1 MGYRAAVSA
10 PAPAPPEATPGQ
22 GRRARA
28 WRDNPWWIPPFLG
41 SVPAGIEPRLMQ
53 VFALVALGLF
63 FEQYDFSLLSAALK
77 HIADDLHFPNVGRYL
92 AFERFGGFLAFGL
105 LPLAD
110 RFGRRIVFLAA
121 MVGMSVGTLATA
133 FSQTPS
139 QFIGIQLLTRAS
151 LLTCSSIG
159 VVMLIEEFPAE
170 HRGWGLGMLGALA
183 NIGNGLGAALF
194 AFVDHLP
201 FGWRSLYAVGVV
213 PALLLPHFRRTL
225 QETGRFRQLQAQ
237 RGATSRSFGSSLRS
251 LGTLA
256 RTYPWRAFCVGQAG
270 LLASLGAISVFQ
282 FASYFVQTQHGWE
295 PWRYSTMLLTAGG
308 VGIIGNVVAGRLG
321 DRFGRRLI
329 GCGAYVIYCLASVAF
344 YHGPGWSLAP
354 CFALIVF
361 TISAGDVVVR
371 AFSTELF
378 PTSQRGASQAWMQSV
393 QTIGAMA
400 GLWIVG
406 NDLAG
411 NLAGIVSWLS
421 IGVAAAGIFLLL
433 LPETRQRELE
443 TLSQE
448 A

>member
-1 MGYRAAVSA
+1 
-10 PAPAPPEATPGQ
+10 
-22 GRRARA
+22 
-28 WRDNPWWIPPFLG
+28 
-41 SVPAGIEPRLMQ
+41 MQ

-77 HIADDLHFPNVGRYL
+77 HISEDLHFPNVGRYL
-92 AFERFGGFLAFGL
+92 AVERLGGFLTFGL

-121 MVGMSVGTLATA
+121 MVGMSIGTLATA
-133 FSQTPS
+133 FSQTAF
-139 QFIGIQLLTRAS
+139 QFIAIQTLTRAS

-159 VVMLIEEFPAE
+159 VVMLIEEFPAA

-183 NIGNGLGAALF
+183 NIGNGLGALLF
-194 AFVDHLP
+194 AFVDDLP

-213 PALLLPHFRRTL
+213 PALLLPRFRRSL
-225 QETGRFRQLQAQ
+225 RETGRFRQLEASRDPA
-237 RGATSRSFGSSLRS
+237 RGSFGASLRS
-251 LGTLA
+251 LAALA

-270 LLASLGAISVFQ
+270 LLSALGAISVFQ
-282 FASYFVQTQHGWE
+282 FASYFVQTAHGWE
-295 PWRYSTMLLTAGG
+295 PWRYSAMLLTAGG

-321 DRFGRRLI
+321 DLFGRRVV
-329 GCGAYVIYCLASVAF
+329 GCSAYIVYCLAAIAF

-393 QTIGAMA
+393 QAIGAVA

-406 NDLAG
+406 NDLTPA
-411 NLAGIVSWLS
+411 LLPAVVSWLS
-421 IGVAAAGIFLLL
+421 IGVAVAGLFLLL
-433 LPETRQRELE
+433 LPETRLRELE
-443 TLSQE
+443 ALSHE